1 MYLGFKNIILEK
13 VVLENS
19 ILEEADLGHIGLDKA
34 AWSK

>member
-1 MYLGFKNIILEK
+1 
-13 VVLENS
+13 VLENS